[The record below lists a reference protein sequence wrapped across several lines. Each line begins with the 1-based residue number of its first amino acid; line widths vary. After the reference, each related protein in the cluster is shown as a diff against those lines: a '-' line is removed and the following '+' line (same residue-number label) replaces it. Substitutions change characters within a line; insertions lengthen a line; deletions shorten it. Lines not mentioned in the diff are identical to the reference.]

1 MQILENA
8 LAPTHDAVLAALAT
22 VDDPEIQQSIVE
34 LDMVRGIT
42 IDGGHVQAG
51 VALTVAGCPLRAEI
65 TRRVTTALM
74 EVEGVSSVDVELT
87 VMTDDE
93 RAALREKLQGPAAA
107 HQPQAMGHA
116 EGTAIPS
123 TTAGPRTRI
132 IGIASGK
139 GGVGKSSVTVN
150 LAVSLAQAGHSVGLL
165 DADVY
170 GFSIPKM
177 LGIDQDP
184 VQIDGMII
192 PPVGHGVK
200 CISVGLLVE
209 SDETPVMWRG
219 PMLHKML
226 EEFLVRVHWG
236 TPDYLLF
243 DMPPGTGDV
252 ALSMHNYLP
261 QAEMIIVTT
270 PQPAAQRVAQRS
282 ASMAAKI
289 NTSVLGI
296 VENMTWFTGDDG
308 RRYELFG
315 AGGGQALADRLG
327 VPLIGQVPLVPAVR
341 EGGDIGVPITVS
353 DPESEAA
360 RAFAAIAS
368 FLEASGPKKRFHPE
382 LTIR

>member
-1 MQILENA
+1 M
-8 LAPTHDAVLAALAT
+8 PTPTETDVIAALRP
-22 VDDPEIQQSIVE
+22 VQDPELQRSIVD
-34 LDMVRGIT
+34 LDMVRAVA
-42 IDGGHVQAG
+42 IDGGHVAVT

-65 TRRVTTALM
+65 TRRVTDALTPLP
-74 EVEGVSSVDVELT
+74 GVDAVDVDLT
-87 VMTDDE
+87 VMTDED
-93 RAALREKLQGPAAA
+93 RAALRAKLQPAEAPG
-107 HQPQAMGHA
+107 HRPEAMGHA
-116 EGTAIPS
+116 AGLAVPTTTVGAGT
-123 TTAGPRTRI
+123 RVL
-132 IGIASGK
+132 GIASGK
-139 GGVGKSSVTVN
+139 GGGGKSSVTVN
-150 LAVSLAQAGHSVGLL
+150 LAVSLAQAGRTVGLL

-177 LGIDQDP
+177 LGITQDP
-184 VQIDGMII
+184 VQIDDMII
-192 PPVGHGVK
+192 PPVAHGVR

-226 EEFLVRVHWG
+226 EEFLTRVHWG

-261 QAEMIIVTT
+261 QAELIIVTT

-282 ASMAAKI
+282 GMMAAKI
-289 NTSVLGI
+289 NSPIFGV

-315 AGGGQALADRLG
+315 RGGGQQLADRLG
-327 VPLIGQVPLVPAVR
+327 APLIGQVPFQSAVR
-341 EGGDIGVPITVS
+341 EGGDVGVPIVVS
-353 DPESEAA
+353 DPDSEAGA
-360 RAFAAIAS
+360 AFRAIAARI
-368 FLEASGPKKRFHPE
+368 EAAAPRRRYRPE

>member
-1 MQILENA
+1 MPA
-8 LAPTHDAVLAALAT
+8 LTETVVLDALRPVE
-22 VDDPEIQQSIVE
+22 DPEIQRSIVD

-42 IDGGHVQAG
+42 IDGSHVRVG

-65 TRRVTTALM
+65 TNRVTAAVAPLA
-74 EVEGVSSVDVELT
+74 GVDHVDVDLT
-87 VMTDDE
+87 VMSDEE
-93 RAALREKLQGPAAA
+93 RAALREKLQGSPT
-107 HQPQAMGHA
+107 HTPDAMGHA
-116 EGTAIPS
+116 EGRSIPS
-123 TTAGPRTRI
+123 TTAGPRTRV

-150 LAVSLAQAGHSVGLL
+150 LAVALAKRGHSVGLL

-184 VQIDGMII
+184 VQIDDMVI

-200 CISVGLLVE
+200 CISVGMLVE
-209 SDETPVMWRG
+209 NDETPVMWRG
-219 PMLHKML
+219 PMLHKLL
-226 EEFLVRVHWG
+226 EEFLTRVHWG
-236 TPDYLLF
+236 EPDYLLF

-261 QAEMIIVTT
+261 QAEMIVVTT
-270 PQPAAQRVAQRS
+270 PQPAAERVAQRS
-282 ASMAAKI
+282 ASMATKV
-289 NTSVLGI
+289 NTPLLGV
-296 VENMTWFTGDDG
+296 VENMAWFTGDDG

-315 AGGGQALADRLG
+315 CGGGQNLADKLG

-341 EGGDIGVPITVS
+341 EGGDIGVPIVVS
-353 DPESEAA
+353 DPGSEAA
-360 RAFAAIAS
+360 QAFDAIAKWVES
-368 FLEASGPKKRFHPE
+368 KGPKRRFHPE

>member
-1 MQILENA
+1 M
-8 LAPTHDAVLAALAT
+8 PTRDAVLAALAT
-22 VDDPEIQQSIVE
+22 VDDPEIQRSIVE
-34 LDMVRGIT
+34 LDMVRGIDL
-42 IDGGHVQAG
+42 DGGHVRVG
-51 VALTVAGCPLRAEI
+51 VALTVAGCPLREEI
-65 TRRVTTALM
+65 TRRVTDALNLLGD
-74 EVEGVSSVDVELT
+74 VTSVDVQLT

-93 RAALREKLQGPAAA
+93 RTALRTKLQGTAGA
-107 HQPQAMGHA
+107 HKPEAMGHA
-116 EGTAIPS
+116 EGTPIPL
-123 TTAGPRTRI
+123 TTAGPRTRV

-150 LAVSLAQAGHSVGLL
+150 VAVSLARAGHSVGLL

-261 QAEMIIVTT
+261 QAELIIVTT

-282 ASMAAKI
+282 ASMATKI
-289 NTSVLGI
+289 NTSVLGV
-296 VENMTWFTGDDG
+296 VENMAWFTADDG
-308 RRYELFG
+308 HRYELFG
-315 AGGGQALADRLG
+315 AGGGQELADRLG
-327 VPLIGQVPLVPAVR
+327 VPLIGQVPLVPSVR
-341 EGGDIGVPITVS
+341 VGGDIGIPVVVS
-353 DPESEAA
+353 DPSGEAA
-360 RAFAAIAS
+360 QAFASIAS
-368 FLEASGPKKRFHPE
+368 WLAASGPKKRFRPE